1 MASKFRGAS
10 LYWNGRRVASAT
22 SGSYTPT
29 MAGEDVITE
38 DGFQDV
44 SDGAWTTDIQI
55 ERATPIVGDGFA
67 FNLGDRG
74 TVTLYPVNGKT
85 VTLKPAVVMESP
97 QSWDNRTGT
106 MTGTVRFHG
115 GKAKLS

>member
-44 SDGAWTTDIQI
+44 SDGAETTDVQI
-55 ERATPIVGDGFA
+55 ERATPIVGDNFDLR
-67 FNLGDRG
+67 LGDRG
-74 TVTLYPVNGKT
+74 TVTLYPVNGK
-85 VTLKPAVVMESP
+85 VITLKPAVVMEAP
-97 QSWDNRTGT
+97 ATWDNRTGT
-106 MTGTVRFHG
+106 MTGTMRFHG
-115 GKAKLS
+115 GRPKYQ